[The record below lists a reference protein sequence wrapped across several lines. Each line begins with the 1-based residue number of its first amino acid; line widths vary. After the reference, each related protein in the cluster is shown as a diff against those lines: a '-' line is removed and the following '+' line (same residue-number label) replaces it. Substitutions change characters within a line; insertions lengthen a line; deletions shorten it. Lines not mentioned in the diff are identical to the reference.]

1 MISYGM
7 GEHSIVEIADA
18 LASGLDVKDIT
29 FIRGTV
35 YRCKSVEHIPE
46 PLYLAFFRRDRRRR
60 KNSMQEASGSS
71 IRIRIRI
78 TAKVL
83 IEDYGNQGYVVQNP
97 PAYPLTEQEM
107 DDVYRSSV
115 YADLSSDV

>member
-46 PLYLAFFRRDRRRR
+46 PLYLPSFEEIKREERTVCKKLRDPASEYGSISGEGSDRRLW
-60 KNSMQEASGSS
+60 QSGLCGAESTGIS
-71 IRIRIRI
+71 TDR
-78 TAKVL
+78 AG
-83 IEDYGNQGYVVQNP
+83 DG
-97 PAYPLTEQEM
+97 
-107 DDVYRSSV
+107 
-115 YADLSSDV
+115 